1 VLVLP
6 DAPAL
11 FRAAADEVIA
21 AAQDAIARRGRFTIA
36 LSGGHTPRGLYTTL
50 AAGGDGGSRIAW
62 DHVHLF
68 WGDERHVPPDH
79 PDSNYR
85 MAREALLD
93 RVAVPPANVHRI
105 PAEDPDAARAAARY
119 EEELRRFFELDGTS
133 VPRFDLVLLGLGRDG
148 HTASLFPGT
157 AALADTTRLV
167 VAAHVPALGTDRI
180 TLTLPV
186 LNHAA
191 CALFLVSGPEKAAVV
206 HKVLEEPG
214 ATPLPAQRIRPAG
227 RLVWLLDAAAAATR

>member
-1 VLVLP
+1 MLP

-11 FRAAADEVIA
+11 FRAAAEEVSV
-21 AAQDAIARRGRFTIA
+21 AAQEAIAQQGRFTIA
-36 LSGGHTPRGLYTTL
+36 LSGGHTPRGLYSLL
-50 AAGGDGGSRIAW
+50 ATDKGRPPIVW
-62 DHVHLF
+62 RQVHVF

-85 MAREALLD
+85 MARETLLD
-93 RVAVPPANVHRI
+93 HVALPQANVHRI
-105 PAEDPDAARAAARY
+105 PAEEPDADRAAARY
-119 EEELRRFFELDGTS
+119 EEELRRFFRLDGAS
-133 VPRFDLVLLGLGRDG
+133 LPRFDLVLLGLGAEG

-157 AALADTTRLV
+157 AALDETARLV

-191 CALFLVSGPEKAAVV
+191 CVLFLVAGSEKAAAV
-206 HKVLEEPG
+206 HTVLEQPG
-214 ATPLPAQRIRPAG
+214 GTPLPAQRVRPAG
-227 RLVWLLDAAAAATR
+227 RLIWLLDAAAATATR